1 MGSDQINI
9 IDLEKLDYIAH
20 VPVGG
25 LPRPYVVTP
34 DGKTI
39 DVALTGPHGF
49 VEVDLSSQKIVRR
62 VVIPAQH
69 PTPRHRAFE
78 PSDTFTHGLALS
90 PEGNEL
96 WVTSLLDNRVDTYNL
111 PANRIT
117 GQVPVGD
124 GPNWVV
130 FSPDGKYVVYQQH
143 RHK

>member
-39 DVALTGPHGF
+39 DVALTGLDGF

-78 PSDTFTHGLALS
+78 PT
-90 PEGNEL
+90 
-96 WVTSLLDNRVDTYNL
+96 
-111 PANRIT
+111 
-117 GQVPVGD
+117 
-124 GPNWVV
+124 
-130 FSPDGKYVVYQQH
+130 
-143 RHK
+143 RHLYPWAGAVA